1 MVNLNNQP
9 MTLNSFIKE
18 NSELLSAMAVLVAV
32 TTFVSDLPIQW
43 ISNVLTCLSIAG
55 LVTIWFEL
63 SSLLPKVGTIRLH
76 IFRYVI
82 LLGLGSIIFYW
93 LLAFRVFWHF
103 VLFIPLFFLMFF
115 MMISLLKPFGEIAKI
130 RKFFAI
136 GSEKNW
142 WQKICKIVYYVFIF
156 YACVVIFAVSVN
168 ASLGFNYLLDL
179 IKVNFH

>member
-1 MVNLNNQP
+1 

-179 IKVNFH
+179 IKLNFH